1 MTKSLSRPFFF
12 GLAALVALP
21 LYLMLGGG
29 LFAYSAATSLDQRGG
44 VDASSSG
51 GLYCMAGSERGSL
64 KVNKKAYIGIY
75 SRPELYYGAVWVN
88 GTGLNMIVTHNV
100 SHVVLTW
107 NQAVDL
113 NLKPNRLTFDQE
125 VAISG
130 KIKRAASTV
139 LKTVKIGDIVLENVE
154 ALVARDNELSAGI
167 VGRTFLSRLKKTG
180 VDNERNLV
188 MIAK

>member
-1 MTKSLSRPFFF
+1 MIPKLTRPFFF
-12 GLAALVALP
+12 ALAALIALP

-29 LFAYSAATSLDQRGG
+29 LFAYSAATSIDQRGG
-44 VDASSSG
+44 VDASSSS
-51 GLYCMAGSERGSL
+51 GLYCLAGSERGSL
-64 KVNKKAYIGIY
+64 KVNKKAYVSLY
-75 SRPELYYGAVWVN
+75 SRPELYYGAVCVN

-125 VAISG
+125 VVING
-130 KIKRAASTV
+130 KTKRAASTV

-154 ALVARDNELSAGI
+154 ALVARDEELFAGM
-167 VGRTFLSRLKKTG
+167 VGRTFLSRLKTSG

-188 MIAK
+188 LIAK